1 HAHAYRDPAQLD
13 GLRVVVVGLG
23 NSATDIAVAALTGP
37 MTRYGLPQPDHRL
50 AEAHPTVSNRILD
63 RLAHGAVTVRPT
75 IERFEGDEVVFSDGT
90 RQEADL
96 VVYCT
101 GYTVSFPFLD
111 PAVLEPAGNRVR
123 LYQRVFHPRIP
134 GLSVI
139 GLVQPLG
146 AVMPLAEEQAR
157 LVADELSGRYA
168 LPAPAEREAEMD
180 RYERWL
186 SRRFVSSTRHTLEV
200 DFDDYRRQL
209 RRERKKGAARG
220 SVLT

>member
-1 HAHAYRDPAQLD
+1 
-13 GLRVVVVGLG
+13 
-23 NSATDIAVAALTGP
+23 
-37 MTRYGLPQPDHRL
+37 M
-50 AEAHPTVSNRILD
+50 
-63 RLAHGAVTVRPT
+63 
-75 IERFEGDEVVFSDGT
+75 
-90 RQEADL
+90 
-96 VVYCT
+96 
-101 GYTVSFPFLD
+101 
-111 PAVLEPAGNRVR
+111 
-123 LYQRVFHPRIP
+123 
-134 GLSVI
+134 I

-146 AVMPLAEEQAR
+146 AVMPLAEEQAG